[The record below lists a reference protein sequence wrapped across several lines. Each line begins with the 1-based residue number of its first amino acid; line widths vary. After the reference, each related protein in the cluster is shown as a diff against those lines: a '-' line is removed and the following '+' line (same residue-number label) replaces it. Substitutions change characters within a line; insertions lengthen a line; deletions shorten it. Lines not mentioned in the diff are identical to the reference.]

1 MPEKKISWKQTNIY
15 AETKIEADPLAS
27 AFQNGSDDTLN
38 TEIFKTYLYLHT
50 AFY

>member
-1 MPEKKISWKQTNIY
+1 MPETKISQKQTNIY

-38 TEIFKTYLYLHT
+38 TEIFKTSLYLNT
-50 AFY
+50 ALY